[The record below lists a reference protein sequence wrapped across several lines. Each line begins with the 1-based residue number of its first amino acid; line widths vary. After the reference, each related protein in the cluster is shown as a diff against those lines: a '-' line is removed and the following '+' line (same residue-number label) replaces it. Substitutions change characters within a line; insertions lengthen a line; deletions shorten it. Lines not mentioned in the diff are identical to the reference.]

1 MSATTIDYIDEGK
14 KLSHG
19 SLYALL
25 SYRGELGAWEWSF
38 LIPNWSVKPVGR
50 EGTLFYVKIIT
61 SASVNSTSTLSSTN
75 PNPSSHSH
83 YNADAEIKPHWNFS
97 MDTVDIL
104 SSAEAVALVRLA
116 DIGDLGTYED
126 IVGENGIRSMFQV
139 VQIPDARLPI
149 PQDFSSRTWFLD
161 VMGNLADCGVCQCED
176 VWLLEREIRR
186 FAFSA
191 MDKYMQNRGY
201 TVFVAEK
208 SS

>member
-1 MSATTIDYIDEGK
+1 MSNNASGDVAEESSSLIP
-14 KLSHG
+14 G

-38 LIPNWSVKPVGR
+38 LFPNPAVEPVGK
-50 EGTLFYVKIIT
+50 EGTLFYVKIMT
-61 SASVNSTSTLSSTN
+61 SNNT
-75 PNPSSHSH
+75 
-83 YNADAEIKPHWNFS
+83 KPYWKFS

-104 SSAEAVALVRLA
+104 SSPEAVALVKLS
-116 DIGDLGTYED
+116 DIADLGSYND
-126 IVGENGIRSMFQV
+126 IVSENGLCPMFKV
-139 VQIPDARLPI
+139 VEIPAAGLI
-149 PQDFSSRTWFLD
+149 PKDFSSRSWFLD
-161 VMGNLADCGVCQCED
+161 VMGSLADCGVCQCDD

-186 FAFSA
+186 YAFSA